1 MNDELTA
8 FIVKELAKH
17 RDRKDIVRK
26 VCERGGFHWKEAERL
41 ITLIEAR
48 HRRMLANRKH
58 PTPWLLFL
66 SIGMLLL
73 GIGLLGFN
81 LQLVL
86 AFLQKDVLSQV
97 LSLRTNSYQVI
108 GLMTGLGM
116 TIAGMIGLWKSF
128 GIIFPE

>member
-1 MNDELTA
+1 MNDELSA
-8 FIVKELAKH
+8 FIVKELSKH
-17 RDRKDIVRK
+17 RERKDIVRK

-48 HRRMLANRKH
+48 HKRMLANRKY

-66 SIGMLLL
+66 SIGILLL

-86 AFLQKDVLSQV
+86 AFLHKDVLNQV
-97 LSLRTNSYQVI
+97 LSLRTNSYQMI
-108 GLMTGLGM
+108 GLIIGFGM